1 MKLAYLGILFLIASV
16 RGHARLIEPPSRA
29 SEWRFGF
36 DNPPDYNDNADY
48 CGGIA
53 VSTYLHNCSEF
64 KECTLQKMHIV
75 TVLEH
80 NN

>member
-16 RGHARLIEPPSRA
+16 KGHARLIEPPSRA

-53 VSTYLHNCSEF
+53 VSTCIIAQNLKNVLY
-64 KECTLQKMHIV
+64 KKMHIV

>member
-1 MKLAYLGILFLIASV
+1 MKLAYLGILFFVASV

-53 VSTYLHNCSEF
+53 VRISDRSGIQNQSSKT
-64 KECTLQKMHIV
+64 
-75 TVLEH
+75 
-80 NN
+80 